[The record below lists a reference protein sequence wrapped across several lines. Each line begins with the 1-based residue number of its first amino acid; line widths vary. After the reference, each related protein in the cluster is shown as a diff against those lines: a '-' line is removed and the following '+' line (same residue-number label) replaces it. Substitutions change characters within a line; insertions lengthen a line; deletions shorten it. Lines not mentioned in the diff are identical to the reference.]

1 MTNVE
6 CCMLGSTVVSRS
18 FISYISNNC
27 LKTRNAR
34 IYLLQS
40 YLKSCAFFTD
50 RCESCLVLLG
60 VMGDAWRSLIVCCVY
75 DLTDY
80 VKVFST

>member
-1 MTNVE
+1 MTNME
-6 CCMLGSTVVSRS
+6 CCMLGSTVVSR
-18 FISYISNNC
+18 FLISQIV
-27 LKTRNAR
+27 LFKTLNAR
-34 IYLLQS
+34 IYLLQFD
-40 YLKSCAFFTD
+40 LKACGFFTD
-50 RCESCLVLLG
+50 RCESCLFLLG